1 MYMLAFISVLSG
13 FLISFLGG
21 LPLGNLNVTAVR
33 ITLADGVGK
42 AYQFSLGVVL
52 IEMLYMFF
60 CMQGVAMVHQY
71 AAVFMILQWL
81 MVFLL
86 LIMATGSFMTFLKKE
101 RQEQGDRGQK
111 NKRKTKIAAGFAL
124 GLGLSTINVLQIP
137 YWTGWITIAMRNSWV
152 GKDYTAYLF
161 ILAAGA
167 GTLACFAIFIA
178 VGRKLSAWLTRN
190 KKVLDLVL
198 GVIFLTVALS
208 QLYLIVKPSIR

>member
-52 IEMLYMFF
+52 TEMLYMFF
-60 CMQGVAMVHQY
+60 CLQGVAQAHQY
-71 AAVFMILQWL
+71 AAVFSALRWL
-81 MVFLL
+81 MVVLL
-86 LIMATGSFMTFLKKE
+86 FIMATACFMTFLKKE
-101 RQEQGDRGQK
+101 RQEQGDHGQK

-124 GLGLSTINVLQIP
+124 GLGLSAINVLQIP
-137 YWTGWITIAMRNSWV
+137 YWTGWIAIAMQNSWV

-161 ILAAGA
+161 ILAAGG
-167 GTLACFAIFIA
+167 GTLTCLAIFIA
-178 VGRKLSAWLTRN
+178 AGKKLSAWLTRN
-190 KKVLDLVL
+190 KRLLDLVF
-198 GVIFLTVALS
+198 GVIFLTVALA
-208 QLYLIVKPSIR
+208 QLYLIVKSLKG